1 MSPLIGR
8 LVDVIPKKLIM
19 ITLHSLRITLL
30 VNLNSRNYEGND
42 ETSGLSYPS
51 GGRTNLSDHY
61 GMTSGHKSRAGGVNV
76 ETTTNIYVEQERPN
90 QFERAQVR
98 TTFRV
103 KLEEGWRLIPFV

>member
-1 MSPLIGR
+1 MNR
-8 LVDVIPKKLIM
+8 RVVTFIPPKLTM
-19 ITLHSLRITLL
+19 LTLRSIRITLL

-42 ETSGLSYPS
+42 ETSGLSYLS

-61 GMTSGHKSRAGGVNV
+61 GMTTGHKSRGGGVNV

-98 TTFRV
+98 TTFRLT
-103 KLEEGWRLIPFV
+103 LEKSGRLIPFV